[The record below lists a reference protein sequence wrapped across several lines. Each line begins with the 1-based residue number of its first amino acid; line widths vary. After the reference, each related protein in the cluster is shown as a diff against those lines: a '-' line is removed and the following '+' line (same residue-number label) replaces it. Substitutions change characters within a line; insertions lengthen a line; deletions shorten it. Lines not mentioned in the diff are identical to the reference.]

1 MMMMMCDFAVNIR
14 AICVSYINNI
24 TEAVCDGLSPDVAS
38 HVYSS
43 PPWVGLLTKSTFILV
58 PCKHICKLSC
68 LHLQRHIVLTQN
80 EFFWLQKP
88 TKVYYYYYKCHG
100 LECCQS
106 HSCGG
111 TGLAAVYTTRHD
123 QPHFLLLNTLGHK
136 DRHSGSKQ
144 YKIALSSLIFFCI
157 LNAEDSRRH
166 AGCRFSGND
175 TRGGKAAPLTVTV
188 QLCNCSQHGECVWD
202 KLQEEFNSSDTFQIV
217 VCDCDPLYEG

>member
-1 MMMMMCDFAVNIR
+1 MCDFAVNIR
-14 AICVSYINNI
+14 AICVSYINNF

-43 PPWVGLLTKSTFILV
+43 PPWVLTKSTCILV

-88 TKVYYYYYKCHG
+88 TKLYYYYYKCHG

-144 YKIALSSLIFFCI
+144 YKIALSSLIFFVFSMLKTVDGMLVVGLAATI
-157 LNAEDSRRH
+157 HAVERRH
-166 AGCRFSGND
+166 HWLLPSSCVTAASMVNVCGTNCRKNSI
-175 TRGGKAAPLTVTV
+175 AATH
-188 QLCNCSQHGECVWD
+188 SR
-202 KLQEEFNSSDTFQIV
+202 
-217 VCDCDPLYEG
+217 